1 MKNRTALKLE
11 RYQFEKTQKNMSA
24 TVTTFR
30 THTLAK
36 SDVKVSLIVGRNYAA
51 SKL

>member
-1 MKNRTALKLE
+1 
-11 RYQFEKTQKNMSA
+11 MSA

-36 SDVKVSLIVGRNYAA
+36 SDVKLLMISGRNYAA
-51 SKL
+51 PKLQYLTEK